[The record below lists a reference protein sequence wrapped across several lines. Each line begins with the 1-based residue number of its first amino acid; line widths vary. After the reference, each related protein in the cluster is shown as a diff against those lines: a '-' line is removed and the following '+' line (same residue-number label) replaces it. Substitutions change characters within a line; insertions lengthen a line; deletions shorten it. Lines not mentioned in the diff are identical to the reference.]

1 MSTRFSKL
9 LLVAVLVASALVASN
24 AEARRYYVYYPEP
37 PWIRAPF
44 LRGTFGV
51 SGFGTIV
58 ANQRGGVE
66 YLNHGGGFAIWGGL
80 ELGQVVGFEA
90 KYSASFHNPV
100 ANCGGGNNYAWCGA
114 SFLLLETISLDL
126 KLHIPT
132 RSRVVPYFAVGPM
145 AGWIGRSG
153 YLTDAVGG
161 GFEIGGGLDIWIS
174 RHGTVGFEA
183 LYRGLLMSDYATN
196 TGTNT
201 YLSLVQL
208 GGTIAAHF

>member
-1 MSTRFSKL
+1 MSTRTRHVLSAAL
-9 LLVAVLVASALVASN
+9 LFALVLVAGR
-24 AEARRYYVYYPEP
+24 AEARRYYYYSEP

-66 YLNHGGGFAIWGGL
+66 YLHHGGGFALWGGL

-90 KYSASFHNPV
+90 KYSASFHNPNDTC
-100 ANCGGGNNYAWCGA
+100 AGNQTYVWCGA
-114 SFLLLETISLDL
+114 SFLLLQSVSLDL

-145 AGWIGRSG
+145 VGWIGRSG

-161 GFEIGGGLDIWIS
+161 GFEIGGGLDIWFS
-174 RHGTVGFEA
+174 RHGTVGFEV
-183 LYRGLLMSDYATN
+183 LYRGLLMSDYATT

-201 YLSLVQL
+201 YLSLVQV
-208 GGTIAAHF
+208 GATIAAHF